1 MNTFG
6 RAGDAWYGRWV
17 VHACIVCILLMTAAA
32 LLVDARIEDSSSGPP
47 PDRPPPTRVARLS
60 AGESALIAP
69 RAATAEAAAKASG
82 G

>member
-1 MNTFG
+1 VNTFD
-6 RAGDAWYGRWV
+6 RPEDAWYGRWV
-17 VHACIVCILLMTAAA
+17 VHACIICILLMSAVA
-32 LLVDARIEDSSSGPP
+32 LLVDSRIEDSSSGPP

-69 RAATAEAAAKASG
+69 RVPAAEGHARASG